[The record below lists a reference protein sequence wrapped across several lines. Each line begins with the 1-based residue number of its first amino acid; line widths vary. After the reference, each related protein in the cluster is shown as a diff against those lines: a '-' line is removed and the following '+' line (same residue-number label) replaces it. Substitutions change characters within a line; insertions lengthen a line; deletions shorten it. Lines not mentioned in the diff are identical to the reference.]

1 MKRFWAL
8 RATVWLVALAG
19 CSSAAQPAPA
29 GSTSTAGAPS
39 TAAERTL
46 TVFAAA
52 SLKGAF
58 TDLGDAFA
66 AANPGVTVRFSF
78 EGSSTLVDQLAGGA
92 PADVFASADEL
103 NMTRAVDA
111 GLVVGTPA
119 IFAANVLTLVV
130 APGNPE
136 GITGLDAS
144 LEGHK
149 LVVCA
154 VGVPCGNATKTLAE
168 NLGVTLTPVSQEQK
182 VTDVLGKVTSGE
194 ADAGVVYTTDARSAG
209 DKVTTV
215 VIPGSDE
222 VVNRYPIAVTTEASE
237 AALAG
242 SFIDF
247 VTGDPGQQV
256 LGDYGF
262 AEAVIR

>member
-1 MKRFWAL
+1 MKRFLAL
-8 RATVWLVALAG
+8 LATAWLVALAG
-19 CSSAAQPAPA
+19 CSS
-29 GSTSTAGAPS
+29 STAGASS
-39 TAAERTL
+39 TPVADRTL

-66 AANPGVTVRFSF
+66 AAHPGVTVRFSF

-92 PADVFASADEL
+92 PADVFASADEK

-119 IFAANVLTLVV
+119 IFATNVLTLVV

-136 GITGLDAS
+136 GTTGLDSS

-154 VGVPCGNATKTLAE
+154 VGVPCGNATETLTR

-194 ADAGVVYTTDARSAG
+194 ADAGVVYTTDAKSAG

-215 VIPGSDE
+215 AIQGSEE
-222 VVNRYPIAVTTEASE
+222 VVNRYPIAVATEASDAE
-237 AALAG
+237 LAS

-247 VTGDPGQQV
+247 VAGDQGQQV
-256 LGDYGF
+256 VAGYGF
-262 AEAVIR
+262 GKP